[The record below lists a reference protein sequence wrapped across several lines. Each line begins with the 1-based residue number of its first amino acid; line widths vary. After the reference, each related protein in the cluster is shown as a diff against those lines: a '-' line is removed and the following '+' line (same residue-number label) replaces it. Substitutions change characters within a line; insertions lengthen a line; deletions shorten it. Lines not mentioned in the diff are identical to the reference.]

1 MKEVTKEWIEKA
13 EDDYRVAIRHCKRD
27 DPVYDAVCYHSQQC
41 IEKYMKAALTENE
54 IDFEKIHDLDVLLK
68 QCKDIIPKLNEQRH
82 DIVKL
87 SVYAIEIRY
96 PGITSSSEETK
107 DTFEIMKKL
116 RIILRNYFKLND

>member
-1 MKEVTKEWIEKA
+1 
-13 EDDYRVAIRHCKRD
+13 
-27 DPVYDAVCYHSQQC
+27 
-41 IEKYMKAALTENE
+41 MKAALTENE

-68 QCKDIIPKLNEQRH
+68 QCKDIIPKLNEQRD

-107 DTFEIMKKL
+107 DMFEIMKKL